1 MSISFLGTLLGLI
14 LTGCGI
20 ATFLYKV
27 WRTLSARLRA
37 NKARIDDLEKG
48 VDGHDEIL
56 DEIIYHL
63 SLSEEERKTPFN
75 NRAALKNLR
84 RKATENYDARNTSG
98 FN

>member
-1 MSISFLGTLLGLI
+1 MNISGLLGLV

-20 ATFLYKV
+20 ATFFYKV
-27 WRTLSARLRA
+27 WRTVSSRLRA
-37 NKARIDDLEKG
+37 NKARIDDLEEG
-48 VDGHDEIL
+48 LNGHTEIL
-56 DEIIYHL
+56 DEVIYYL
-63 SLSEEERKTPFN
+63 SLPAEERKIPFN